1 MHRVLERALDR
12 LAAATGIDRVRG
24 ADKRRYAHNGNPVV
38 RREREL
44 AKAEEVRDRSSRI
57 LP

>member
-1 MHRVLERALDR
+1 MYRVLERALDR

-24 ADKRRYAHNGNPVV
+24 ADKHRFARHGDPAA
-38 RREREL
+38 RRERER
-44 AKAEEVRDRSSRI
+44 ARAEEVRERSKRI